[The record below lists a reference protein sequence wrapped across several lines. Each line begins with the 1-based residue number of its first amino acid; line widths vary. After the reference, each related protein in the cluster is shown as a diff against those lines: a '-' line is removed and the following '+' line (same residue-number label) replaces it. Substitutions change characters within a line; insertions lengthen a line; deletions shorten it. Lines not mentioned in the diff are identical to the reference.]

1 MSCAPKAPPQPVS
14 FLLSDECQPR
24 RAKAKSSKPKASGG
38 PVMIWEGTVVSE
50 AEHET
55 AQEFLMNALGL
66 RTPPLILGST
76 TTLPTP
82 GDRSGETGGR
92 VDFIFRI
99 CESDIPAAAVRR
111 LTKFEDM
118 RWACD
123 AKKSI
128 YSASAL
134 RMFDA

>member
-1 MSCAPKAPPQPVS
+1 MSCAPKAAPRPV
-14 FLLSDECQPR
+14 SDECQPR
-24 RAKAKSSKPKASGG
+24 RVKAKTKARSSTPKASGG

-50 AEHET
+50 EEHET
-55 AQEFLMNALGL
+55 ATEFLMNALGL

-76 TTLPTP
+76 TTLPP

-118 RWACD
+118 RWASD

-128 YSASAL
+128 YSATAR
-134 RMFDA
+134 RMFAA